1 MIRKAKWAPE
11 VRFTLLCV
19 LLICQRILF
28 TNSVHYFKGWV
39 EKHITINSMI
49 SFTVDT
55 LIILD
60 KLVPRALFSGFGV
73 GAPLKA
79 REKPPGDDVEFWK
92 DFFLWQSSDC
102 YVTLVSTK
110 GERTSLD
117 ANGRHLIRSSW
128 DSHGRDIG
136 QLSYIIAQQGSSK
149 ESSLYGFSYIIMGY
163 TTTIS
168 FRRLNNFKM
177 KFTNWVGLDI
187 RELCVFMEVNKRE
200 TSFICFWISWLG

>member
-110 GERTSLD
+110 GEC
-117 ANGRHLIRSSW
+117 GRHLIRSSW

-149 ESSLYGFSYIIMGY
+149 EMHSIGLSCTIIMEY
-163 TTTIS
+163 TTIS
-168 FRRLNNFKM
+168 FRRLSNFKM
-177 KFTNWVGLDI
+177 KLTSWVVLGI

>member
-110 GERTSLD
+110 REC
-117 ANGRHLIRSSW
+117 GRHLIRSSW

-136 QLSYIIAQQGSSK
+136 QLSYIIAQQGSSQ
-149 ESSLYGFSYIIMGY
+149 EMLSLWLQLY
-163 TTTIS
+163 
-168 FRRLNNFKM
+168 NNGVYYNYF
-177 KFTNWVGLDI
+177 FQ
-187 RELCVFMEVNKRE
+187 EVKQLQNEIYKL
-200 TSFICFWISWLG
+200 SWLRHPRIVRFHGSEQKGDVIYLFLDFMAGVRVF